1 MILEEQ
7 LMLEKTTEEKTNLF
21 SKLNGFLKKEKP
33 PEKRMIRHPQE
44 REIINIALANLSH
57 CDMGRALLSFVD
69 EHHLDITVLRGR
81 KNRDYASSK
90 NAVFISVGANM
101 DITDPEITIHMA
113 GSIRE
118 TMQEYDQHLRRLSV
132 DNSENA
138 YVLREE
144 QKHEDKLFWQTGIVY
159 EMGRL
164 HDHPEYIDA
173 FMLMGYGALVD
184 AYERDLDHG

>member
-21 SKLNGFLKKEKP
+21 SKLNGFLKKEKQ
-33 PEKRMIRHPQE
+33 PEKRMIRHAQE

-57 CDMGRALLSFVD
+57 CDMGRVLLGFIE
-69 EHHLDITVLRGR
+69 EHSLDITVLRGR

-90 NAVFISVGANM
+90 NAVFISVGSNM
-101 DITDPEITIHMA
+101 NIEDPEITIHMA
-113 GSIRE
+113 GAIRE
-118 TMQEYDQHLRRLSV
+118 TMQEYEQQLRRLSI

-144 QKHEDKLFWQTGIVY
+144 QKHEDKLFWQTGVVY

-164 HDHPEYIDA
+164 NDYPEYIDA

>member
-7 LMLEKTTEEKTNLF
+7 LMLEKTAEEKTNLF
-21 SKLNGFLKKEKP
+21 TKLNGFLKKEKQ
-33 PEKRMIRHPQE
+33 PEKRMIRHAQE

-57 CDMGRALLSFVD
+57 CDMGRVLLGFIE
-69 EHHLDITVLRGR
+69 EHSLDITVLRGR

-90 NAVFISVGANM
+90 NAVFISVGSNM
-101 DITDPEITIHMA
+101 NIEDPEITIHMA
-113 GSIRE
+113 GAIRE
-118 TMQEYDQHLRRLSV
+118 TMQEYEQQLRRLSI

-144 QKHEDKLFWQTGIVY
+144 QKHEDKLFWQTGVVY

-164 HDHPEYIDA
+164 NDYPEYIDA

>member
-1 MILEEQ
+1 
-7 LMLEKTTEEKTNLF
+7 MLEKTAEEKTNLF
-21 SKLNGFLKKEKP
+21 TKLNGFLKKEKQ
-33 PEKRMIRHPQE
+33 PEKRMIRHAQE

-57 CDMGRALLSFVD
+57 CDMGRVLLGFIE
-69 EHHLDITVLRGR
+69 EHSLDITVLRGR

-90 NAVFISVGANM
+90 NAVFISVGSNM
-101 DITDPEITIHMA
+101 NIEDPEITIHMA
-113 GSIRE
+113 GAIRE
-118 TMQEYDQHLRRLSV
+118 TMQEYEQQLRRLSI

-144 QKHEDKLFWQTGIVY
+144 QKHEDKLFWQTGVVY

-164 HDHPEYIDA
+164 NDYPEYIDA